1 MDGYQLVHFPNGDM
15 KQKFVGKEEK
25 VIYYYSETN
34 TVQTTFKNGLNIF
47 KFSNGQIEKHY
58 PDGSK
63 FIIYTNGIK
72 RKISKNGTE
81 EVFMPNENNKEED
94 NKKLDLNNENENDK
108 NIINNT
114 NEDNNNLLLSFMD
127 IEK

>member
-15 KQKFVGKEEK
+15 KQKFIGKEEK
-25 VIYYYSETN
+25 VIYFYSETN

-63 FIIYTNGIK
+63 FIIYPNGIK
-72 RKISKNGTE
+72 RKIDKNGRE
-81 EVFMPNENNKEED
+81 EVLMPDENKE
-94 NKKLDLNNENENDK
+94 
-108 NIINNT
+108 IINNISE
-114 NEDNNNLLLSFMD
+114 N
-127 IEK
+127 